1 MKEFEKHSMFFL
13 VMVIKQRLLEKN
25 ILLNLIFALHLK
37 LKIYYYI
44 FLMNIFFLQDIKNS
58 TNN

>member
-1 MKEFEKHSMFFL
+1 MFFL
-13 VMVIKQRLLEKN
+13 VMVVKQRLLEKN

>member
-1 MKEFEKHSMFFL
+1 MFFL

-44 FLMNIFFLQDIKNS
+44 FLMNIFL
-58 TNN
+58 TRY